1 MRGGGRR
8 SGSSWSAC
16 LQRGLISLQFTAA
29 AKLFILF
36 GDPVA
41 HSLSPAMQNAALQA
55 AGIDGL
61 YIPWR
66 VQSAG
71 LPAAFVS
78 LRGMEN
84 FGGAN
89 VTVPHKEQA
98 FTLVDTLTPEAAA
111 VGAINTVISRGGRLL
126 GANTDGPGF
135 LRSLYEEAD
144 FLPRGKS
151 AVILGA
157 GGAARSVAFSLAEA
171 GAAPIII
178 INRTAERAQSLAE
191 FIDRTIGT
199 AALGMGR
206 DDSRISTSLKD
217 CALVVNTTSV
227 GLHPADPPP
236 IDPHLL
242 QPGAL
247 VYDLIYRPRETA
259 LLREAKRRGCRV
271 IGGLGMLLY
280 QGALAFELWTGL
292 KPSEAAMRHAVVA
305 AIA

>member
-1 MRGGGRR
+1 MDATDQKTDMR
-8 SGSSWSAC
+8 
-16 LQRGLISLQFTAA
+16 FTAA

-41 HSLSPAMQNAALQA
+41 HSLSPVMQNAALQA

-71 LPAAFVS
+71 LPAAFAS

-98 FTLVDTLTPEAAA
+98 FALVDTLTPEAAA
-111 VGAINTVISRGGRLL
+111 VGAVNTVVVRDGRLL
-126 GANTDGPGF
+126 GANTDGLGF
-135 LRSLYEEAD
+135 LRSLHEEAD
-144 FLPRGKS
+144 FLPRGKP

-157 GGAARSVAFSLAEA
+157 GGAARAVAWSLADA
-171 GAAPIII
+171 GTEPLVIV
-178 INRTAERAQSLAE
+178 NRTAPRARSLAE
-191 FIDRTIGT
+191 FVHREIGTSTIGLGLDDPQV
-199 AALGMGR
+199 AA
-206 DDSRISTSLKD
+206 TVKD

-227 GLHPADPPP
+227 GLNPADPPP
-236 IDPHLL
+236 IDPILL
-242 QPGAL
+242 QPGIL

-259 LLREAKRRGCRV
+259 LLREASRRGCRV
-271 IGGLGMLLY
+271 VGGLGMLLY
-280 QGALAFELWTGL
+280 QGALAFELWTGH
-292 KPSEAAMRHAVVA
+292 KPSEAAMRHALATAVA
-305 AIA
+305 

>member
-16 LQRGLISLQFTAA
+16 LQRGLISLQFTPS

-171 GAAPIII
+171 GAA
-178 INRTAERAQSLAE
+178 RSEEHTSELQSPLN
-191 FIDRTIGT
+191 
-199 AALGMGR
+199 
-206 DDSRISTSLKD
+206 
-217 CALVVNTTSV
+217 LVCR
-227 GLHPADPPP
+227 
-236 IDPHLL
+236 LL
-242 QPGAL
+242 L
-247 VYDLIYRPRETA
+247 E
-259 LLREAKRRGCRV
+259 K
-271 IGGLGMLLY
+271 
-280 QGALAFELWTGL
+280 
-292 KPSEAAMRHAVVA
+292 KKK
-305 AIA
+305 

>member
-1 MRGGGRR
+1 MK
-8 SGSSWSAC
+8 
-16 LQRGLISLQFTAA
+16 FTAA
-29 AKLFILF
+29 VKLFILF

-41 HSLSPAMQNAALQA
+41 HSLSPVMQNAALQA

-71 LPAAFVS
+71 LPAAFES

-98 FTLVDTLTPEAAA
+98 FALVDTLTPEAAA
-111 VGAINTVISRGGRLL
+111 VGAVNTVVARDGHLL
-126 GANTDGPGF
+126 GANTDGLGF
-135 LRSLYEEAD
+135 LRSLHEEAD
-144 FLPRGKS
+144 FLPRGKPS
-151 AVILGA
+151 VILGA
-157 GGAARSVAFSLAEA
+157 GGAARAVAVSLAEA
-171 GAAPIII
+171 GAEPLVIV
-178 INRTAERAQSLAE
+178 NRTVERARSLAE
-191 FIDRTIGT
+191 FVYRTIGT
-199 AALGMGR
+199 SAIGLGL
-206 DDSRISTSLKD
+206 DDPRMPAMVSD

-227 GLHPADPPP
+227 GLNPSDPPP
-236 IDPHLL
+236 IDPRLL

-271 IGGLGMLLY
+271 MGGLGMLLY
-280 QGALAFELWTGL
+280 QGALAFELWTGH
-292 KPSEAAMRHAVVA
+292 KPSEAAMRHALVTAVA
-305 AIA
+305 

>member
-1 MRGGGRR
+1 MK
-8 SGSSWSAC
+8 
-16 LQRGLISLQFTAA
+16 FTAA

-41 HSLSPAMQNAALQA
+41 HSLSPVMQNAALEA

-71 LPAAFVS
+71 LPIAFAS

-89 VTVPHKEQA
+89 ITVPHKEQA
-98 FTLVDTLTPEAAA
+98 FALVDTVTPEAAA
-111 VGAINTVISRGGRLL
+111 VGAVNAVVARNGLLL

-144 FLPRGKS
+144 FLPRGKP

-157 GGAARSVAFSLAEA
+157 GGAARAVAWSLAEA
-171 GAAPIII
+171 GAEPLVI
-178 INRTAERAQSLAE
+178 INRTALRAHSLAE
-191 FIDRTIGT
+191 FVHRKIGTMTIGL
-199 AALGMGR
+199 AL
-206 DDSRISTSLKD
+206 DDPQMPDAVKD
-217 CALVVNTTSV
+217 GALVVNTTSV
-227 GLHPADPPP
+227 GLNPADPPP
-236 IDPHLL
+236 IDPTLF

-259 LLREAKRRGCRV
+259 LLREAMRRGCRV
-271 IGGLGMLLY
+271 MGGLGMLLY
-280 QGALAFELWTGL
+280 QGALAFELWTGQQ
-292 KPSEAAMRHAVVA
+292 PSEAAMRQALMAAVA
-305 AIA
+305 

>member
-1 MRGGGRR
+1 MK
-8 SGSSWSAC
+8 
-16 LQRGLISLQFTAA
+16 FTAA

-41 HSLSPAMQNAALQA
+41 HSLSPVMQNAALQA

-71 LPAAFVS
+71 LPTAFES

-98 FTLVDTLTPEAAA
+98 FALVDTLTPEAAA
-111 VGAINTVISRGGRLL
+111 VGAVNTVVARDGHLL
-126 GANTDGPGF
+126 GANTDGLGF
-135 LRSLYEEAD
+135 LRSLHEEAD
-144 FLPRGKS
+144 CLPRGQH

-157 GGAARSVAFSLAEA
+157 GGAARAVTVSLAEA
-171 GAAPIII
+171 GAEPLVIV
-178 INRTAERAQSLAE
+178 NRTVERAQSLAE
-191 FIDRTIGT
+191 FVHRKIG
-199 AALGMGR
+199 ASAIGLGL
-206 DDSRISTSLKD
+206 DDPRMPAMVSD

-227 GLHPADPPP
+227 GLNPSDPPP
-236 IDPHLL
+236 IDPNIL

-271 IGGLGMLLY
+271 MGGLGMLLY
-280 QGALAFELWTGL
+280 QGALAFELWTGH
-292 KPSEAAMRHAVVA
+292 KPSEAAMRHALVTAVA
-305 AIA
+305 

>member
-1 MRGGGRR
+1 
-8 SGSSWSAC
+8 
-16 LQRGLISLQFTAA
+16 
-29 AKLFILF
+29 
-36 GDPVA
+36 
-41 HSLSPAMQNAALQA
+41 MQNAALQA

-71 LPAAFVS
+71 LPAAFAS
-78 LRGMEN
+78 LRGMDN

-98 FTLVDTLTPEAAA
+98 VALVDTLTPEAAA
-111 VGAINTVISRGGRLL
+111 VGAINTVVSRDGRLL
-126 GANTDGPGF
+126 GANTDGLGF
-135 LRSLYEEAD
+135 LRSLREEAD
-144 FLPRGKS
+144 FPPRGKS
-151 AVILGA
+151 VVILGA

-171 GAAPIII
+171 GAAPIVI

-191 FIDRTIGT
+191 FINRTIGT
-199 AALGMGR
+199 TALGVGLH
-206 DDSRISTSLKD
+206 DPRISISLRD
-217 CALVVNTTSV
+217 CALMVNTTSV
-227 GLHPADPPP
+227 GLHPNDPSP
-236 IDPHLL
+236 IAPHLL

-280 QGALAFELWTGL
+280 QGALAFELWTGIT
-292 KPSEAAMRHAVVA
+292 PSEAEMRRALVA
-305 AIA
+305 AVA

>member
-1 MRGGGRR
+1 MK
-8 SGSSWSAC
+8 
-16 LQRGLISLQFTAA
+16 FTAA

-41 HSLSPAMQNAALQA
+41 HSLSPVMQNAALQA

-71 LPAAFVS
+71 LPAAFAS

-98 FTLVDTLTPEAAA
+98 FALVDTLTPEAAA
-111 VGAINTVISRGGRLL
+111 VGAVNTVVVRDGHLL
-126 GANTDGPGF
+126 GANTDGLGF
-135 LRSLYEEAD
+135 LRSLHEEAD

-151 AVILGA
+151 SVILGA
-157 GGAARSVAFSLAEA
+157 GGAARAVAVSLAEA
-171 GAAPIII
+171 GAEPLVIV
-178 INRTAERAQSLAE
+178 NRTAERARSLAE
-191 FIDRTIGT
+191 FVYRNIGT
-199 AALGMGR
+199 STTGLGL
-206 DDSRISTSLKD
+206 DDPQMPATVRD

-227 GLHPADPPP
+227 GLNPADHPP
-236 IDPHLL
+236 IDPSLL
-242 QPGAL
+242 QSGAL

-271 IGGLGMLLY
+271 MGGLGMLLY
-280 QGALAFELWTGL
+280 QGALAFELWTGH
-292 KPSEAAMRHAVVA
+292 KPSEAAMRHALVTAVA
-305 AIA
+305 